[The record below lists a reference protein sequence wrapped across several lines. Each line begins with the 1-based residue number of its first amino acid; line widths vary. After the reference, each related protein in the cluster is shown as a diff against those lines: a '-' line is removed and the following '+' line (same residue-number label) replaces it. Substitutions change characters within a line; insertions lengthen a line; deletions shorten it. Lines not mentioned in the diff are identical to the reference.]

1 MRPGQSIVSTIV
13 GAVASLALL
22 AGCDIGKITVNT
34 TSKVLL
40 RAQPSMQQEAD
51 YEMARQAIPGAL
63 KTVEGFWIVDPDN
76 ERLIKILTEGYCQ
89 YGTAFVEDDW
99 EVAKFKKDLEAIDY
113 HNTRSTHIF
122 TRCLNFALKTLGSR
136 WQKELFAE
144 TDVVNKLI
152 AETGHGKRFA
162 LLFAGMSL
170 GSLVNHNLTR
180 VEMIAYLSTV
190 EAILNRVVEL
200 DTKHG
205 EPANKA
211 HAALPYIALGMLH
224 SARAKSMGGD
234 SEKAKA
240 MFEKALA
247 VTDNKMLLARTLM
260 AYRIGLQTNDRK
272 FFHDQLKIVIET
284 APSVWP
290 EQRLANEVA
299 HRKARRYL
307 SKEKDIFQ

>member
-1 MRPGQSIVSTIV
+1 MRLAIALISIVT
-13 GAVASLALL
+13 L

-34 TSKVLL
+34 TSKVLI
-40 RAQPSMQQEAD
+40 RGQPSMQMESD
-51 YEMARQAIPGAL
+51 YELARQAIPGGL
-63 KTVEGFWIVDPDN
+63 KTVENFWIVDPDN

-99 EVAKFKKDLEAIDY
+99 EAAKFRKDLEAIDY

-122 TRCLNFALKTLGSR
+122 TRCLNYALRTLGPR

-144 TDVVNKLI
+144 TDTVAKLI
-152 AETGHGKRFA
+152 KETGAGKRFP
-162 LLFAGMSL
+162 LLFAGMAL
-170 GSLVNHNLTR
+170 GSLINHNLTR
-180 VEMIAYLSTV
+180 VEMMAYLSTV
-190 EAILNRVVEL
+190 QLILERVLEIDAKVGPP
-200 DTKHG
+200 K
-205 EPANKA
+205 NKS

-234 SEKAKA
+234 SDKAKS
-240 MFEKALA
+240 MFEMALKL
-247 VTDNKMLLARTLM
+247 TDNKMLLARTLM
-260 AYRIGLQTNDRK
+260 AYRIGLQTNDQK
-272 FFHDQLKIVIET
+272 FFHDQLKQVLET
-284 APSVWP
+284 PPSVWP